1 MKTALLTLDPSDRHC
16 RCHAHCLPLRQHGQ
30 LAVAVNRSQQNTL
43 TVAPWLPPAGA
54 VLIACPHDSLAEYF
68 LHSQRSGPAPKESPD
83 GSSETMF
90 QRLSKK
96 SSGSLLTKPSS
107 FLPGRLGRSSKDPAG
122 QDRRHRKRRAPW
134 APLKILVSSDT
145 AEISAPYNQPEAAE
159 VLNLDRQGSRPRPSG
174 QLRRSG
180 TFTDRKS
187 LQK

>member
-1 MKTALLTLDPSDRHC
+1 M
-16 RCHAHCLPLRQHGQ
+16 
-30 LAVAVNRSQQNTL
+30 L
-43 TVAPWLPPAGA
+43 TVALWLPRAGA

-83 GSSETMF
+83 VSSETMF

-96 SSGSLLTKPSS
+96 SSGSLLPKPSS
-107 FLPGRLGRSSKDPAG
+107 FLPGRLGRASKDPAV
-122 QDRRHRKRRAPW
+122 QDGRHRKRRAPW

-145 AEISAPYNQPEAAE
+145 AEILAPYNQPDAAE
-159 VLNLDRQGSRPRPSG
+159 VLNVERQGSRPRPSA

-180 TFTDRKS
+180 NSTDRRS